1 MAIALADP
9 LFHKRVIENKRRK
22 KAIRL
27 NGELNENYSGV
38 ICNAY
43 K

>member
-22 KAIRL
+22 KLLAKQNKR
-27 NGELNENYSGV
+27 ELLRSDM
-38 ICNAY
+38 
-43 K
+43 

>member
-22 KAIRL
+22 KLLAKQSKRDL
-27 NGELNENYSGV
+27 LRSDM
-38 ICNAY
+38 
-43 K
+43 

>member
-22 KAIRL
+22 KLLAKQNRR
-27 NGELNENYSGV
+27 ELLRRNM
-38 ICNAY
+38 
-43 K
+43 